1 MSLNFKIILSY
12 SLIGLLIPAVALF
25 APADMA
31 IQTLL
36 VKALAV
42 WVFVAVV
49 GAFFLIWSL

>member
-42 WVFVAVV
+42 WMF
-49 GAFFLIWSL
+49 GAIILTAIAIWRM